1 MRLIIMGRKVVS
13 APLILGGMKCNSTG
27 SGCTLHGVTG
37 LRVTGVGF
45 GGVLLNTT

>member
-1 MRLIIMGRKVVS
+1 MGRKIVS
-13 APLILGGMKCNSTG
+13 APLILGGKKCNSTG
-27 SGCTLHGVTG
+27 SGCTLDGVTG